1 MTPEQ
6 AFGEVIRR
14 YRKHLS
20 LSQEEL
26 GFKCG
31 LDRTF
36 IGMVERGERSPSLK
50 TIMAIALHLN
60 VLPSEILSDVE
71 HKLRTYRNEN
81 Q

>member
-6 AFGEVIRR
+6 AFGQIIRQ
-14 YRKHLS
+14 YRSELS

-50 TIMAIALHLN
+50 TIILISQGLG
-60 VLPSEILSDVE
+60 VLPSEIFQHVE
-71 HKLRTYRNEN
+71 HKLRMLRSN
-81 Q
+81 